1 MKYILIF
8 LLSGIISFVEA
19 KELPTEEE
27 IYQRLVPYEKTRG
40 LTIKKKEKASFD
52 FDMINFDFDSAV
64 INISSYEILRRIGNV
79 LNRDDMVD
87 VKFEIIGHTDNKGSD
102 DYNQKLSEDRA
113 RSVKHYLID
122 NYKVKPISLL
132 DSGKG
137 ESELLANI
145 DGSNPKNR
153 RVEISSMLD

>member
-1 MKYILIF
+1 
-8 LLSGIISFVEA
+8 
-19 KELPTEEE
+19 
-27 IYQRLVPYEKTRG
+27 
-40 LTIKKKEKASFD
+40 
-52 FDMINFDFDSAV
+52 
-64 INISSYEILRRIGNV
+64 
-79 LNRDDMVD
+79 MVD

-153 RVEISSMLD
+153 RVEISSILD